1 MPRQLFNRENLIAL
15 AVCLMLIAILV
26 LTADSAPQW
35 IYQGF

>member
-1 MPRQLFNRENLIAL
+1 MSKRLFNRENLIAL